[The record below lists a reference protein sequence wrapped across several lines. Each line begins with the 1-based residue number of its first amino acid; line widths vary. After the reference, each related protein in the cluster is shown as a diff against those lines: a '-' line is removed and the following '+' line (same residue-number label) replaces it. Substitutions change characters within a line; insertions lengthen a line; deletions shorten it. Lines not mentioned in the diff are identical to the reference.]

1 MSSSPQA
8 EPLFPDDGPADLP
21 ASAEPPVKP
30 ASPRPQPPRRP
41 KPGFELPL
49 LVKELNEQSAQLRTY
64 LLRLAY
70 GLLLLGTMLALF
82 ARGLI
87 RSGGTSTL
95 GQGQLVF
102 DSLTTFQFWALN
114 LFVPAVTCG
123 CLSGEKERNTLGTL
137 LITTLTPWQIV
148 LQKFLGRF
156 IPVVGYIC
164 LSFPMLAA
172 AYSLGGLSTATLWS
186 GGLLLI
192 IAVAQ
197 TTALSVLCSA
207 YFATTVEAL
216 LAYFLILF
224 GSRLVLPFLWA
235 DSALG
240 AVQRGELT
248 QSGAVLSSMFLLGLC
263 LLPLWLAAALLER
276 RAFVTPRNLLLDL
289 FQKLDRMFN
298 RWNSVTGGVVLV
310 QDGDPLPNLEPVA
323 WRETTK
329 KSLGTFRY
337 LFRVLLVLELPLVV
351 IISMLG
357 SGELQGGGQNVI
369 VTNYLYGL
377 WVLAL
382 LMTIIHGSSLIAGE
396 RTRQTLE
403 VLLTI
408 PLPGRDLLLQ
418 KQQGLLRLL
427 KVLLVPFATIFG
439 FQAWWFN
446 GYPYRWTYVALS
458 LIAVLVF
465 LRLTS
470 WVATYIGLRTK
481 SQIRSVVTVALLL
494 GCWLAVPVVIRRG
507 WETVHSGRRPLPFL
521 VDSLLTMHPIELVPE
536 LERGLRIT
544 RVPTPDRPTE
554 EVPPNWWLLA
564 LSLGLHVGAIA
575 LVKWTCLANADPLL
589 GRLGPRPDSESSD
602 EIPPNPVWA
611 T

>member
-1 MSSSPQA
+1 MSSSSRS
-8 EPLFPDDGPADLP
+8 EPIFPDETPIPLPERIIGPPPPPP
-21 ASAEPPVKP
+21 ASRP
-30 ASPRPQPPRRP
+30 APRRS

-49 LVKELNEQSAQLRTY
+49 LVKELNEQSAQFRTY
-64 LLRLAY
+64 ILRLAY
-70 GLLLLGTMLALF
+70 GLLLLGTLLTLF
-82 ARGLI
+82 VRGLI

-114 LFVPAVTCG
+114 LFVPAITCG

-197 TTALSVLCSA
+197 TTSLSVLCSA

-216 LAYFLILF
+216 LGYFLLLF
-224 GSRLVLPFLWA
+224 GSRLLLPFLWA
-235 DSALG
+235 DWALER
-240 AVQRGELT
+240 VQQGELT
-248 QSGAVLSSMFLLGLC
+248 FEEAFGRSLFLLGFC
-263 LLPLWLAAALLER
+263 AVPLWLAAVLLER
-276 RAFVTPRNLLLDL
+276 RAFVTPRNLLLEL

-310 QDGDPLPNLEPVA
+310 QDGDPLPNLAPVA

-357 SGELQGGGQNVI
+357 SGELQVGGQNII

-408 PLPGRDLLLQ
+408 PLAGRELLLQ

-427 KVLLVPFATIFG
+427 KVLFVPFVTIFG

-446 GYPYRWTYVALS
+446 GFPYRWTYVTLS
-458 LIAVLVF
+458 ILSVLVF
-465 LRLTS
+465 LRLTA
-470 WVATYIGLRTK
+470 WLATYVGLRTK
-481 SQIRSVVTVALLL
+481 SQIRAVVTVALLI

-507 WETVHSGRRPLPFL
+507 WETLHSGGRPLPRL
-521 VDSLLTMHPIELVPE
+521 VDTLLTMHPIELIPE

-575 LVKWTCLANADPLL
+575 LVKRVCLANADPLL
-589 GRLGPRPDSESSD
+589 GRLGPRPHSESSD
-602 EIPPNPVWA
+602 EIPPNPAWA

>member
-1 MSSSPQA
+1 MSPPPDA
-8 EPLFPDDGPADLP
+8 EPIFPEDGPPSHP
-21 ASAEPPVKP
+21 AEAQPTQPAPP
-30 ASPRPQPPRRP
+30 PRPKPPRRP
-41 KPGFELPL
+41 RPGFELPL
-49 LVKELNEQSAQLRTY
+49 LVKELNEQSAQFRTY

-197 TTALSVLCSA
+197 TTSLSVLCSA

-216 LAYFLILF
+216 LAYFLLLF
-224 GSRLVLPFLWA
+224 GSRLLLPFLWA
-235 DSALG
+235 DATLG
-240 AVQRGELT
+240 AVQRGEVT
-248 QSGAVLSSMFLLGLC
+248 QAGAVFASMVLLGLC
-263 LLPLWLAAALLER
+263 LLPLWFAALLLER

-310 QDGDPLPNLEPVA
+310 EDGDPLPNLEPVA

-396 RTRQTLE
+396 RTRQTLD

-408 PLPGRDLLLQ
+408 PLPGRELLLQ

-427 KVLLVPFATIFG
+427 KVLLVPFATIFA

-446 GYPYRWTYVALS
+446 GFPYRWTYVVLAFLS
-458 LIAVLVF
+458 VLVF

-470 WVATYIGLRTK
+470 WVATYVGLRTK
-481 SQIRSVVTVALLL
+481 SQIRAVVTVALLL
-494 GCWLAVPVVIRRG
+494 GCWLAVPVVVRRG
-507 WETVHSGRRPLPFL
+507 WETVHSGRRPLPFV
-521 VDSLLTMHPIELVPE
+521 VDSFLTMHPIELVPE

-544 RVPTPDRPTE
+544 RIPTPDRPTE
-554 EVPPNWWLLA
+554 EIPPNWWLLA
-564 LSLGLHVGAIA
+564 LSLGLHVGAIVF
-575 LVKWTCLANADPLL
+575 VKRTCLAHADPLL

-602 EIPPNPVWA
+602 EVPPNPVWA

>member
-8 EPLFPDDGPADLP
+8 EHIFPEDGPPNDP
-21 ASAEPPVKP
+21 AEAQPTQPAPP
-30 ASPRPQPPRRP
+30 PRPKPPRRP
-41 KPGFELPL
+41 RPGFELPL
-49 LVKELNEQSAQLRTY
+49 LVKELNEQSAQFRTY

-172 AYSLGGLSTATLWS
+172 AYSLGGLSAATLWS

-197 TTALSVLCSA
+197 TTSLSVLCSA

-216 LAYFLILF
+216 LAYFLLLF
-224 GSRLVLPFLWA
+224 GSRLLLPFLWA
-235 DSALG
+235 DATLG
-240 AVQRGELT
+240 AVQRGEVT
-248 QSGAVLSSMFLLGLC
+248 QAGAVFAAMVLLGLC
-263 LLPLWLAAALLER
+263 LLPLWFAALLLER

-310 QDGDPLPNLEPVA
+310 EDGDPLPNLEPVA

-396 RTRQTLE
+396 RTRQTLD

-408 PLPGRDLLLQ
+408 PLPGRELLLQ

-427 KVLLVPFATIFG
+427 KVLLVPFATIFA

-446 GYPYRWTYVALS
+446 GFPYRWTYVVLAFLS
-458 LIAVLVF
+458 VLVF

-470 WVATYIGLRTK
+470 WVATYVGLRTK
-481 SQIRSVVTVALLL
+481 SQIRAVVTVALLL
-494 GCWLAVPVVIRRG
+494 GCWLAVPVVVRRG

-554 EVPPNWWLLA
+554 EIPPNWWLLA
-564 LSLGLHVGAIA
+564 LSLALHVGAIVF
-575 LVKWTCLANADPLL
+575 VKRTCLAHADPLL

-602 EIPPNPVWA
+602 EVPPNPVWA

>member
-8 EPLFPDDGPADLP
+8 EPIFPEDGPPNDP
-21 ASAEPPVKP
+21 AVAQPTQPAPP
-30 ASPRPQPPRRP
+30 PRPKPPRRP
-41 KPGFELPL
+41 RPGFELPL
-49 LVKELNEQSAQLRTY
+49 LVKELNEQSAQFRTY

-172 AYSLGGLSTATLWS
+172 AYSLGGLSAATLWS

-197 TTALSVLCSA
+197 TTSLSVLCSA

-216 LAYFLILF
+216 LAYFLLLF
-224 GSRLVLPFLWA
+224 GSRLLLPFLWA
-235 DSALG
+235 DATLG
-240 AVQRGELT
+240 AVQRGEVT
-248 QSGAVLSSMFLLGLC
+248 QAGAVFAAMVLLGLC
-263 LLPLWLAAALLER
+263 LLPLWFAALLLER

-310 QDGDPLPNLEPVA
+310 EDGDPLPNLEPVA

-396 RTRQTLE
+396 RTRQTLD

-408 PLPGRDLLLQ
+408 PLPGRELLLQ

-427 KVLLVPFATIFG
+427 KVLLVPFATIFA

-446 GYPYRWTYVALS
+446 GFPYRWTYVVLAFLS
-458 LIAVLVF
+458 VLVF

-470 WVATYIGLRTK
+470 WVATYVGLRTK
-481 SQIRSVVTVALLL
+481 SQIRAVVTVALLL
-494 GCWLAVPVVIRRG
+494 GCWLAVPVVVRRG

-554 EVPPNWWLLA
+554 EIPPNWWLLA
-564 LSLGLHVGAIA
+564 LSLALHVGAIVF
-575 LVKWTCLANADPLL
+575 VKRTCLAHADPLL
-589 GRLGPRPDSESSD
+589 GRLGPRHDSESSD

>member
-8 EPLFPDDGPADLP
+8 EPIFPEDGPPNDP
-21 ASAEPPVKP
+21 AEAQPTQPAPP
-30 ASPRPQPPRRP
+30 PRPKPPRRP
-41 KPGFELPL
+41 RPGFELPL
-49 LVKELNEQSAQLRTY
+49 LVKELNEQSAQFRTY

-137 LITTLTPWQIV
+137 LITSLTPWQIV

-172 AYSLGGLSTATLWS
+172 AYSLGGLSAATLWS

-197 TTALSVLCSA
+197 TTSLSVLCSA

-216 LAYFLILF
+216 LAYFLLLF
-224 GSRLVLPFLWA
+224 GSRLLLPFLWA
-235 DSALG
+235 DATLG
-240 AVQRGELT
+240 AVQRGEVT
-248 QSGAVLSSMFLLGLC
+248 QAGAVFAAMVLLGLC
-263 LLPLWLAAALLER
+263 LLPLWFAALLLER
-276 RAFVTPRNLLLDL
+276 RAFITPRNLLLDL

-310 QDGDPLPNLEPVA
+310 EDGDPLPNLEPVA

-396 RTRQTLE
+396 RTRQTLD

-408 PLPGRDLLLQ
+408 PLPGRELLLQ

-427 KVLLVPFATIFG
+427 KVLLVPFATIFA

-446 GYPYRWTYVALS
+446 GFPYRWTYVVLAFLS
-458 LIAVLVF
+458 VLVF

-470 WVATYIGLRTK
+470 WVATYVGLRTK
-481 SQIRSVVTVALLL
+481 SQIRAVVTVALLL
-494 GCWLAVPVVIRRG
+494 GCWLAVPVVVRRG

-554 EVPPNWWLLA
+554 EIPPNWWLLA
-564 LSLGLHVGAIA
+564 LSLALHVGAIVF
-575 LVKWTCLANADPLL
+575 VKRTCLAHADPLL

-602 EIPPNPVWA
+602 EVPPNPVWA

>member
-8 EPLFPDDGPADLP
+8 EPIFPEDGPPNDP
-21 ASAEPPVKP
+21 AVAQPTQPAPP
-30 ASPRPQPPRRP
+30 PRPKPPRRP
-41 KPGFELPL
+41 RPGFELPL
-49 LVKELNEQSAQLRTY
+49 LVKELNEQSAQFRTY

-172 AYSLGGLSTATLWS
+172 AYSLGGLSAATLWS

-197 TTALSVLCSA
+197 TTSLSVLCSA

-216 LAYFLILF
+216 LAYFLLLF
-224 GSRLVLPFLWA
+224 GSRLLLPFLWA
-235 DSALG
+235 DATLG
-240 AVQRGELT
+240 AVQRGEVT
-248 QSGAVLSSMFLLGLC
+248 QAGAVFAAMVLLGLC
-263 LLPLWLAAALLER
+263 LLPLWFAALLLER

-310 QDGDPLPNLEPVA
+310 EDGDPLPNLEPVA

-396 RTRQTLE
+396 RTRQTLD

-408 PLPGRDLLLQ
+408 PLPGRELLLQ

-427 KVLLVPFATIFG
+427 KVLLVPFATIFA

-446 GYPYRWTYVALS
+446 GFPYRWTYVVLAFLS
-458 LIAVLVF
+458 VLVF

-470 WVATYIGLRTK
+470 WVATYVGLRTK
-481 SQIRSVVTVALLL
+481 SQIRAVVTVALLL
-494 GCWLAVPVVIRRG
+494 GCWLAVPVVVRRG

-554 EVPPNWWLLA
+554 EIPPNWWLLA
-564 LSLGLHVGAIA
+564 LSLALHVGAIVF
-575 LVKWTCLANADPLL
+575 VKRTCLAHADPLL